1 MGWKLSWTLE
11 FFPGER
17 YSNSKFEFGKPNE
30 YRSNSDNELS
40 NCTIWGTLQLLFLL
54 LRSLSLLCCVHLL
67 PKSTWMNL
75 QEANEKGWWF
85 LTLSLEYTFFISTK
99 LMHNLPRHVYI
110 SWNYLFE
117 RIFYM
122 NYTYSF
128 LLNHLSLNERL
139 RRDRTSIVYFVQCS
153 ALSAHL
159 SHTDEKNR
167 VPEQVPI

>member
-1 MGWKLSWTLE
+1 MESDCLKFEKRFFVYLE
-11 FFPGER
+11 FEKR
-17 YSNSKFEFGKPNE
+17 YVVSSFFFFWKW
-30 YRSNSDNELS
+30 Y
-40 NCTIWGTLQLLFLL
+40 II
-54 LRSLSLLCCVHLL
+54 LLCCVHLL